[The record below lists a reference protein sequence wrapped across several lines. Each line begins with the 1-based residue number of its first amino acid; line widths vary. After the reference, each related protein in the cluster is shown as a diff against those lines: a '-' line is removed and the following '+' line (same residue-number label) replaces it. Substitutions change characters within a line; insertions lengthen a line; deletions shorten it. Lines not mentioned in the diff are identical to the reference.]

1 MTKAIDDPPSA
12 PFSDHLD
19 QTALLHLLETA
30 ESTRKQALSASLCL
44 AFALGAKVSQLS
56 LFNVAVIGPYVAALM
71 IAGLCW
77 ECSNRLWRMRAL
89 KLVAPQIAAS
99 FGQTCFSTGWEA
111 LDIEQ
116 WLKDQFASSGSKSTS
131 WQTAGLYRGISY
143 RCSEQSIFH
152 PRLNKSAGR
161 RPPSYHY
168 LIEISVP
175 LKFVGCLEII
185 PRAAIS
191 SLFDTITR
199 DALRSD
205 QRVQTGDPQFDQ
217 VFSVHADKGAS
228 VSQLLSPAVRQI
240 LVAIAKENQSPKLKA
255 GFRNGWF
262 HLEFPIPEESF
273 SSLSLLRPMPEL
285 ISSTQRICWQLT
297 FAQRLIE
304 RFRGDY
310 GGPLG

>member
-1 MTKAIDDPPSA
+1 MLGMFQSTLAYARIKARCTSDCRFVRADVFFNRVGSA
-12 PFSDHLD
+12 RYRAVAEGSV
-19 QTALLHLLETA
+19 LLKRFQVYL
-30 ESTRKQALSASLCL
+30 R
-44 AFALGAKVSQLS
+44 
-56 LFNVAVIGPYVAALM
+56 
-71 IAGLCW
+71 
-77 ECSNRLWRMRAL
+77 
-89 KLVAPQIAAS
+89 
-99 FGQTCFSTGWEA
+99 
-111 LDIEQ
+111 
-116 WLKDQFASSGSKSTS
+116 
-131 WQTAGLYRGISY
+131 QTAGLYRGISY

-297 FAQRLIE
+297 LHSA
-304 RFRGDY
+304 
-310 GGPLG
+310 